1 MIHQL
6 LHYDP
11 YRELTDFSRR
21 LLADFEPRLQRA
33 HVPVDIRDDGDSF
46 VLEADLPGF
55 TPADVE
61 IVAAPELL
69 TIKGR
74 RKANGTDAQTDGK
87 QDAKKRDAPKALRRE
102 RNDFAFERRFELPR
116 GIELDKVEAKLD
128 AGVLTVRLPK
138 RAADR
143 PRTVTVRATS
153 EA

>member
-1 MIHQL
+1 VLHQIL
-6 LHYDP
+6 NYDP

-21 LLADFEPRLQRA
+21 LVADFEPRLQRA
-33 HVPVDIRDDGDSF
+33 HVPVDIRDEGDSF

-69 TIKGR
+69 TIKGKR
-74 RKANGTDAQTDGK
+74 GAKAENGKADG
-87 QDAKKRDAPKALRRE
+87 AKAENGPKSLRRE

-116 GIELDKVEAKLD
+116 GIDLDGVVAKLD

-138 RAADR
+138 RATDR
-143 PRTVTVRATS
+143 PRTVTVKATTD
-153 EA
+153 A

>member
-6 LHYDP
+6 LNYDP

-21 LLADFEPRLQRA
+21 LLADFEPRTQRA

-74 RKANGTDAQTDGK
+74 RKANGTDA
-87 QDAKKRDAPKALRRE
+87 KKPDAPKALRRE

-116 GIELDKVEAKLD
+116 GIELDAVEAKLD

-143 PRTVTVRATS
+143 PRTVTVRATT

>member
-74 RKANGTDAQTDGK
+74 RKASAA
-87 QDAKKRDAPKALRRE
+87 DAKASDSPKALRRE

-116 GIELDKVEAKLD
+116 GIELDAVEAKLD

-143 PRTVTVRATS
+143 PRTVTVRATT

>member
-55 TPADVE
+55 TPDDVE

-74 RKANGTDAQTDGK
+74 RKAE
-87 QDAKKRDAPKALRRE
+87 AKKDAPKALRRE

-116 GIELDKVEAKLD
+116 GIDLDSVQAKLD

-143 PRTVTVRATS
+143 PRTVTVRA

>member
-11 YRELTDFSRR
+11 YRGLTDFSRR
-21 LLADFEPRLQRA
+21 LLADFEPRVQRA

-69 TIKGR
+69 TIKGS
-74 RKANGTDAQTDGK
+74 RKANATATE
-87 QDAKKRDAPKALRRE
+87 AKTAESPKALRRE

-116 GIELDKVEAKLD
+116 GIELEGVEAKLD

-143 PRTVTVRATS
+143 PRTVTVRATT